1 MELIAKG
8 KFYRDLAKFGNKE
21 LAIEV
26 KKTLKHIQL
35 AKSVMKNKIKPK
47 FQYVIRIDHKE
58 VWKGL
63 NPKEKYRELK
73 KNNPDKRVSI
83 AWQTNDDSL
92 MI

>member
-1 MELIAKG
+1 
-8 KFYRDLAKFGNKE
+8 
-21 LAIEV
+21 
-26 KKTLKHIQL
+26 
-35 AKSVMKNKIKPK
+35 MKNKIKPK